1 MQPEP
6 PATEPAPA
14 PAAPGAAGPVSTA
27 TTPPPATW
35 LPEWVQ
41 WLAARKY
48 LLYPLLALL
57 AVALYAPGQ
66 VEVPPLDRDEPR
78 FAQASKQMVESGDFI
93 HIAFQDQSRLK
104 KPIGIYWLQSGSAAL
119 LADEPTDLW
128 TYRLPSLIG
137 AALAVVLCAA
147 VGAVLFAG
155 PVGAAAG
162 LLFAPVL
169 LLSVEAH
176 LAKTD
181 AVLLA
186 TILAAQW
193 ALARAWMAAH
203 PGTARGPVRAGTGT
217 ALAFWLAI
225 GAGVLVKG
233 PVILL
238 ITGVTALAL
247 SLWQWRGRW
256 LLALKPL
263 WGVPL
268 ALAVIVPWF
277 VAIHFA
283 TGGAFWEEALGRDF
297 LSKIGQ
303 GQESH
308 GAPPGLYLG
317 LVFVT
322 FWPAAALLGMAA
334 LAAWR
339 GRTAPAVQFCLAWIV
354 PNWIV
359 FELVATKLPHY
370 VLPLYPALA
379 LLAGYMLV
387 RAGSPPAKRWAAR
400 LVAAPAWIAMAFA
413 ALLVPA
419 ALIGPFFLGGGIED
433 GGGIAAAAAFAALAY
448 VLFRFARN
456 VFAAPFPIGIV
467 LVAMLLAYWPAYKQV
482 IPGLSDLWVSSRL
495 AHAFAEHRNAACPSE
510 PVLFTV
516 GYNEPSLIFLAG
528 TGTRYGNAA
537 QAAAFIAEDP
547 ACHMAAIDR
556 RDWPAFEQALDGA
569 PIDEHAI
576 VTGLNYSKG
585 REMLIRL
592 VTSQP

>member
-1 MQPEP
+1 MQPTP
-6 PATEPAPA
+6 PAGDPTP
-14 PAAPGAAGPVSTA
+14 A
-27 TTPPPATW
+27 TTPPDTPFLQAEATTTW
-35 LPEWVQ
+35 LPEWTV

-57 AVALYAPGQ
+57 AAALYVPGQ

-78 FAQASKQMVESGDFI
+78 FAQASKQMVESGDYI

-119 LADEPTDLW
+119 LAASPTDLW

-137 AALAVVLCAA
+137 AVLAVVLCAA
-147 VGAVLFAG
+147 IGAVLFAG

-186 TILAAQW
+186 AILAAQW
-193 ALARAWMAAH
+193 ALARVWMAAN
-203 PGTARGPVRAGTGT
+203 PDTARGPVQTGTGT
-217 ALAFWLAI
+217 AMAFWLAI

-233 PVILL
+233 PVILMIAGL
-238 ITGVTALAL
+238 TALPL

-268 ALAVIVPWF
+268 ALAVIIPWF

-283 TGGAFWEEALGRDF
+283 TDGAFWEEALGRDF

-303 GQESH
+303 GQEAH
-308 GAPPGLYLG
+308 GGPPGLYLG
-317 LVFVT
+317 LMFVT

-339 GRTAPAVQFCLAWIV
+339 GRRAPAVQFCLAWII

-387 RAGSPPAKRWAAR
+387 RAGQAPAKRWVAR
-400 LVAAPAWIAMAFA
+400 LVTAPAWIAMAFA
-413 ALLVPA
+413 ALLVPV
-419 ALIGPFFLGGGIED
+419 ALIGPFFLGGGIGN

-456 VFAAPFPIGIV
+456 AFSAPFPIGIM
-467 LVAMLLAYWPAYKQV
+467 LLAMLLDYWPAYKQV
-482 IPGLSDLWVSSRL
+482 IPGLSDLWVSSHL
-495 AHAFAEHRNAACPSE
+495 AEAFAAHHPGACTGE

-516 GYNEPSLIFLAG
+516 GYNEPSLVFLAG
-528 TGTRYGNAA
+528 TGTRAGNAT
-537 QAAAFIAEDP
+537 QAAVFLAEDP
-547 ACHMAAIDR
+547 ACHLAAVDQR
-556 RDWPAFEQALDGA
+556 YWPAFEQALNGTA
-569 PIDEHAI
+569 VNEHAI

-585 REMLIRL
+585 RQMRIRL
-592 VTSQP
+592 VQQTPTH

>member
-1 MQPEP
+1 MQPTP
-6 PATEPAPA
+6 PAADPAPA
-14 PAAPGAAGPVSTA
+14 VSTPAPTPA
-27 TTPPPATW
+27 TATPPATW
-35 LPEWVQ
+35 LPEWTA
-41 WLAARKY
+41 WLSARKY

-57 AVALYAPGQ
+57 AAALYAPGQ

-78 FAQASKQMVESGDFI
+78 FAQASKQMVESGDYV

-104 KPIGIYWLQSGSAAL
+104 KPIGIYWLQSGSATL
-119 LADEPTDLW
+119 LADKPTDLW
-128 TYRLPSLIG
+128 AYRLPSLVG
-137 AALAVVLCAA
+137 AVVAVVLCAA

-186 TILAAQW
+186 AILAAQW
-193 ALARAWMAAH
+193 ALARAWMAAN
-203 PGTARGPVRAGTGT
+203 PGTARGPVPAGTGT

-233 PVILL
+233 PVILM
-238 ITGVTALAL
+238 ITGLTALAL
-247 SLWQWRGRW
+247 SVWQWRGRW

-268 ALAVIVPWF
+268 ALAIIVPWF
-277 VAIHFA
+277 IAIHFA
-283 TGGAFWEEALGRDF
+283 TDGAFWKEALGRDL

-303 GQESH
+303 GQEAH
-308 GAPPGLYLG
+308 GGPPGLYLG

-339 GRTAPAVQFCLAWIV
+339 GRRAPAVQFCLAWII

-387 RAGSPPAKRWAAR
+387 RAGQAPAKRWVAR
-400 LVAAPAWIAMAFA
+400 LVVAPAWIAMAFA
-413 ALLVPA
+413 AVLVPV
-419 ALIGPFFLGGGIED
+419 ALIGPLFLGGGIGN
-433 GGGIAAAAAFAALAY
+433 GGSIAAAAAFAALAY

-456 VFAAPFPIGIV
+456 AFSAPFPIGIV

-482 IPGLSDLWVSSRL
+482 IPGLTDLWVSSRL
-495 AHAFAEHRNAACPSE
+495 ADAFATHRPVACTGE

-528 TGTRYGNAA
+528 TGTRAGNAA
-537 QAAAFIAEDP
+537 QAAAFLAEDP
-547 ACHMAAIDR
+547 ACHLAAVDQ
-556 RDWPAFEQALDGA
+556 RDWPAFEQALAGTA
-569 PIDEHAI
+569 VDEHAT

-585 REMLIRL
+585 RQMLIRL
-592 VTSQP
+592 VQHPAGP

>member
-1 MQPEP
+1 MQPTP
-6 PATEPAPA
+6 PAADPAPAVSTSAPA
-14 PAAPGAAGPVSTA
+14 PATA
-27 TTPPPATW
+27 TPPATW
-35 LPEWVQ
+35 LPEWTA
-41 WLAARKY
+41 WLSARKY

-57 AVALYAPGQ
+57 AAALYAPGQ

-78 FAQASKQMVESGDFI
+78 FAQASKQMVESGDYV

-104 KPIGIYWLQSGSAAL
+104 KPIGIYWLQSGSATL
-119 LADEPTDLW
+119 LADKPTDLW
-128 TYRLPSLIG
+128 AYRLPSLVG
-137 AALAVVLCAA
+137 AVLAVVLCAA

-186 TILAAQW
+186 AILAAQW
-193 ALARAWMAAH
+193 ALARAWMAAN
-203 PGTARGPVRAGTGT
+203 PGTARGPVPAGTGT

-233 PVILL
+233 PVILM
-238 ITGVTALAL
+238 ITGLTALAL
-247 SLWQWRGRW
+247 SVWQWRGRW

-268 ALAVIVPWF
+268 ALAIIVPWF
-277 VAIHFA
+277 IAIHFA
-283 TGGAFWEEALGRDF
+283 TDGAFWKEALGRDL

-303 GQESH
+303 GQEAH
-308 GAPPGLYLG
+308 GGPPGLYLG

-339 GRTAPAVQFCLAWIV
+339 GRRAPAVQFCLAWII

-387 RAGSPPAKRWAAR
+387 RAGQAPAKRWVAR
-400 LVAAPAWIAMAFA
+400 LVVAPAWIAMAFA
-413 ALLVPA
+413 AVLVPV
-419 ALIGPFFLGGGIED
+419 ALIGPFFLGGGIGN

-456 VFAAPFPIGIV
+456 AFSAPFPIGIV
-467 LVAMLLAYWPAYKQV
+467 LAAMLLAYWPAYKQV
-482 IPGLSDLWVSSRL
+482 IPGLTDLWVSSRL
-495 AHAFAEHRNAACPSE
+495 ADAFATHRPAACTGE

-528 TGTRYGNAA
+528 TGTRAGNAA
-537 QAAAFIAEDP
+537 QAAAFLAEDP
-547 ACHMAAIDR
+547 ACHLAAVDQ
-556 RDWPAFEQALDGA
+556 RDWPAFEQALAGTA
-569 PIDEHAI
+569 VDEHAT

-585 REMLIRL
+585 RQMLIRL
-592 VTSQP
+592 VQHPAGP